1 MHTIKLNV
9 SDSIYNEL
17 IVLLTR
23 FSKEEIE
30 IISDEENFTVS
41 KNYLN
46 LELEDLKSGK
56 ATFYTVDEATVRIE
70 KTIQKYENPS

>member
-23 FSKEEIE
+23 FSKEEVE
-30 IISDEENFTVS
+30 IISDNENFTAS
-41 KNYLN
+41 KNYLHR
-46 LELEDLKSGK
+46 ELEDLKSGK
-56 ATFYTVDEATVRIE
+56 ATFYTVDSSL
-70 KTIQKYENPS
+70 PSKAR

>member
-30 IISDEENFTVS
+30 IISDEENFTAS

-56 ATFYTVDEATVRIE
+56 ATFYTVDEATDRIE